1 MLSAP
6 VLNFLQISHRQI
18 TENWLF
24 PSPINPFPLVSVF
37 TPRLPLVSSINQH
50 SFNTPNPLDTF
61 LFPHEQRRNVFVQL
75 YGSHQSPWEA
85 CYAQQNPHYNLCK
98 TEDGGV
104 GGNPASL
111 SSSNALKKTCVS
123 AEIHI
128 GKWIS
133 HLKHCFSLRE
143 AFNPLKFLSNLP
155 WKCLSQEYNS
165 DDITDL
171 IY

>member
-1 MLSAP
+1 MFSCNFMEAINLPERLAT
-6 VLNFLQISHRQI
+6 LNRIHII
-18 TENWLF
+18 TYAKQRTKAWGET
-24 PSPINPFPLVSVF
+24 PL
-37 TPRLPLVSSINQH
+37 
-50 SFNTPNPLDTF
+50 
-61 LFPHEQRRNVFVQL
+61 
-75 YGSHQSPWEA
+75 
-85 CYAQQNPHYNLCK
+85 
-98 TEDGGV
+98 
-104 GGNPASL
+104 SL
-111 SSSNALKKTCVS
+111 SSSNALKKTCIS

>member
-1 MLSAP
+1 MP
-6 VLNFLQISHRQI
+6 
-18 TENWLF
+18 
-24 PSPINPFPLVSVF
+24 
-37 TPRLPLVSSINQH
+37 
-50 SFNTPNPLDTF
+50 
-61 LFPHEQRRNVFVQL
+61 L
-75 YGSHQSPWEA
+75 YGAINLTERLATLSRIHIIT
-85 CYAQQNPHYNLCK
+85 YAKQR
-98 TEDGGV
+98 TGGV
-104 GGNPASL
+104 GGTPLSL
-111 SSSNALKKTCVS
+111 RGSNALKKTCIS

-155 WKCLSQEYNS
+155 WKRLSQAYNS

>member
-1 MLSAP
+1 MNKGEMFLCNFMEAINLPERLATLNRIHIITYAKQRMETWGEIPLS
-6 VLNFLQISHRQI
+6 LN
-18 TENWLF
+18 
-24 PSPINPFPLVSVF
+24 
-37 TPRLPLVSSINQH
+37 
-50 SFNTPNPLDTF
+50 
-61 LFPHEQRRNVFVQL
+61 
-75 YGSHQSPWEA
+75 
-85 CYAQQNPHYNLCK
+85 
-98 TEDGGV
+98 
-104 GGNPASL
+104 
-111 SSSNALKKTCVS
+111 SSSALKKTCIS

-155 WKCLSQEYNS
+155 WKCLSQEYNR

>member
-1 MLSAP
+1 MDC
-6 VLNFLQISHRQI
+6 FHRQLI
-18 TENWLF
+18 RVLWR
-24 PSPINPFPLVSVF
+24 LVS
-37 TPRLPLVSSINQH
+37 TPRLPSFPAQTDTLLILRILSI
-50 SFNTPNPLDTF
+50 
-61 LFPHEQRRNVFVQL
+61 LFFSLTNKGEMFSCHFMEAINLTERLATLSRIHIITYAKQR
-75 YGSHQSPWEA
+75 
-85 CYAQQNPHYNLCK
+85 
-98 TEDGGV
+98 TGGV
-104 GGNPASL
+104 GGTPLSL
-111 SSSNALKKTCVS
+111 RGSNALKKTCIS

-155 WKCLSQEYNS
+155 WKRLSQAYNS